1 MREAG
6 FDDEA
11 EGVRIAGKVVNNLR
25 YADDTTLLAGK
36 KEVLKNNIRKLRLES
51 EKAGLYFNIKKTKI
65 MTTENWRSFEV
76 DGEEIEVVSSF
87 CFLGATIDREGDAR
101 ERYAEE
107 LLWEKEQCR
116 DWKRYGRI
124 KR

>member
-6 FDDEA
+6 SDDVA

-36 KEVLKNNIRKLRLES
+36 KALKNNIRKLTPES
-51 EKAGLYFNIKKTKI
+51 EKAGLYFNIKKTKV
-65 MTTENWRSFEV
+65 MTTESWKSFEV

-107 LLWEKEQCR
+107 LLWEKEQCM